1 MANQTNEFW
10 TNEQL
15 KDLISYATEL
25 DEMNQTLR
33 AQIIAMDA
41 KLKNEEAKVRIQQ
54 KYIQQLELALT
65 NTNNQA

>member
-1 MANQTNEFW
+1 MANQPNEFW

-25 DEMNQTLR
+25 DELNQTLR
-33 AQIIAMDA
+33 AQIIAMNA
-41 KLKNEEAKVRIQQ
+41 KLQNEEAKVKLQQ
-54 KYIQQLELALT
+54 RYIQQLELALT

>member
-1 MANQTNEFW
+1 MANPPNEFW

-25 DEMNQTLR
+25 NELNETLR
-33 AQIIAMDA
+33 AQMVAMNA
-41 KLKNEEAKVRIQQ
+41 KLQNEEAKVKLQQ
-54 KYIQQLELALT
+54 RYIQQLELALT

>member
-1 MANQTNEFW
+1 MANPPNEFW